1 MTQSDTRKEMPV
13 HDWEWLKRCEQLFE
27 DENWRWGLQRDS
39 EPGAGD
45 GIETALFGQNSFTQ
59 QTG

>member
-1 MTQSDTRKEMPV
+1 MPV